1 MPVEADRDIVSTIAC
16 MRRPQLVTLLRRMRC
31 GFNIDFSDEYI
42 NSMNLERLRHVALAA
57 SMHDKTFAA

>member
-1 MPVEADRDIVSTIAC
+1 
-16 MRRPQLVTLLRRMRC
+16 MRC